1 MSRAQDLFDRLRIGG
16 RTEIEAL
23 VDTRASEELFL
34 DFKRSADSGSGRKL
48 HTSDRTNYGKALS
61 GFANSEGGVI
71 VWGVD
76 CRPGSDGADVAQEY
90 HPLEDAPGFASRLEA
105 ATSGCTVPACPGVE
119 HIPVPIGEGT
129 KGFVVSH
136 IPQSYL
142 APHQCVGP
150 VNYFMRA
157 GSSFLPVPHG
167 VLQGLFGRRRTAPI
181 FPMWAI
187 EPPILGTGPAATSG
201 SVRCTVGILLSSF
214 GPGVVRDI
222 FLNVYASPPG
232 PGSTLAYEFPDPTR
246 WSCHTFTGRAYA
258 VSVDGFKLAPE
269 VMAMPIKIQVDLRP
283 PFLDD
288 WHMVLLLGH
297 AESATSRFE
306 VRVTAEVL
314 ASRVSGYIARA
325 GRDYDKGFV
334 GSVLGLD
341 QIEPPEGLDARDQQG
356 QLGGASRV
364 DVPEFP

>member
-1 MSRAQDLFDRLRIGG
+1 
-16 RTEIEAL
+16 
-23 VDTRASEELFL
+23 
-34 DFKRSADSGSGRKL
+34 
-48 HTSDRTNYGKALS
+48 
-61 GFANSEGGVI
+61 
-71 VWGVD
+71 
-76 CRPGSDGADVAQEY
+76 
-90 HPLEDAPGFASRLEA
+90 
-105 ATSGCTVPACPGVE
+105 
-119 HIPVPIGEGT
+119 
-129 KGFVVSH
+129 
-136 IPQSYL
+136 
-142 APHQCVGP
+142 
-150 VNYFMRA
+150 
-157 GSSFLPVPHG
+157 
-167 VLQGLFGRRRTAPI
+167 
-181 FPMWAI
+181 MWAI

-325 GRDYDKGFV
+325 GRDYDQGFV

>member
-1 MSRAQDLFDRLRIGG
+1 M
-16 RTEIEAL
+16 
-23 VDTRASEELFL
+23 
-34 DFKRSADSGSGRKL
+34 
-48 HTSDRTNYGKALS
+48 
-61 GFANSEGGVI
+61 
-71 VWGVD
+71 
-76 CRPGSDGADVAQEY
+76 
-90 HPLEDAPGFASRLEA
+90 
-105 ATSGCTVPACPGVE
+105 
-119 HIPVPIGEGT
+119 
-129 KGFVVSH
+129 
-136 IPQSYL
+136 
-142 APHQCVGP
+142 
-150 VNYFMRA
+150 
-157 GSSFLPVPHG
+157 
-167 VLQGLFGRRRTAPI
+167 
-181 FPMWAI
+181 
-187 EPPILGTGPAATSG
+187 
-201 SVRCTVGILLSSF
+201 
-214 GPGVVRDI
+214 
-222 FLNVYASPPG
+222 
-232 PGSTLAYEFPDPTR
+232 
-246 WSCHTFTGRAYA
+246 
-258 VSVDGFKLAPE
+258 DGFKLAPE